1 MFKEFEEHFILPLA
15 TENSEP
21 SWFGFMLTIREG
33 SPIDRNK
40 FVEYLEQN
48 KIGTR
53 LFFGGNLL
61 KQPAYYNLNYRKIDG
76 LKNTDLLMNNSFWL
90 GVWPGLNKEHFSYIT
105 RCVKKYL
112 NSLYPLIDKA
122 KDETIAYYQDK
133 PESYSVVY
141 ATDLILDYLKDI
153 DKLLKQQ

>member
-1 MFKEFEEHFILPLA
+1 MYKYKL
-15 TENSEP
+15 
-21 SWFGFMLTIREG
+21 
-33 SPIDRNK
+33 
-40 FVEYLEQN
+40 
-48 KIGTR
+48 
-53 LFFGGNLL
+53 
-61 KQPAYYNLNYRKIDG
+61 NLNERDEKRAQFQEKRIAVFQEIE
-76 LKNTDLLMNNSFWL
+76 K
-90 GVWPGLNKEHFSYIT
+90 
-105 RCVKKYL
+105 RL

>member
-1 MFKEFEEHFILPLA
+1 MYKYKLNLKERDEKRSQFQEKRIAVFQEI
-15 TENSEP
+15 EK
-21 SWFGFMLTIREG
+21 R
-33 SPIDRNK
+33 
-40 FVEYLEQN
+40 
-48 KIGTR
+48 
-53 LFFGGNLL
+53 
-61 KQPAYYNLNYRKIDG
+61 
-76 LKNTDLLMNNSFWL
+76 
-90 GVWPGLNKEHFSYIT
+90 
-105 RCVKKYL
+105 L

>member
-1 MFKEFEEHFILPLA
+1 MSFLRW
-15 TENSEP
+15 TVQDRP
-21 SWFGFMLTIREG
+21 SGKLLLQTHRVRRSQIASSW
-33 SPIDRNK
+33 K
-40 FVEYLEQN
+40 
-48 KIGTR
+48 TR
-53 LFFGGNLL
+53 IAVFQEIE
-61 KQPAYYNLNYRKIDG
+61 KR
-76 LKNTDLLMNNSFWL
+76 
-90 GVWPGLNKEHFSYIT
+90 
-105 RCVKKYL
+105 L